1 MTDTG
6 IAAMHEGSG
15 RTKVFLSV
23 REIGEDLLVRLFNEQ
38 EHVGAVALS
47 EYHPGARR
55 ASTSVLTRFG
65 HKDDVIA
72 YTAAYKMCRRL
83 QKTVCAVAGIHLDA
97 VTEEEISRLKANCD
111 RLVERYLDAVA
122 GKNRPT
128 SDVR

>member
-1 MTDTG
+1 MTDEG
-6 IAAMHEGSG
+6 MAAIQEGSG
-15 RTKVFLSV
+15 RTKVSLSV
-23 REIGEDLLVRLFNEQ
+23 REVGADLLVRLFNEQ

-47 EYHPGARR
+47 EYHSGAER

-72 YTAAYKMCRRL
+72 YTAAHKICRRL

-97 VTEEEISRLKANCD
+97 ITQEEIGRIKENCD

-122 GKNRPT
+122 GCP
-128 SDVR
+128 